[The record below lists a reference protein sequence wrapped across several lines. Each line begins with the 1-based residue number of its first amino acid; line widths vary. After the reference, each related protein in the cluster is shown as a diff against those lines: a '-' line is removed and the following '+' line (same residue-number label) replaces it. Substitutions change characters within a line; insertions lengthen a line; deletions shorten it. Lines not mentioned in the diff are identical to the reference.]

1 MRRTALLVAPVAF
14 VTVVLSG
21 CFSDPNDPQTW
32 IKKLDDP
39 RESKEAVRQLVKLK
53 DKQAVAPLIEQ
64 YKKTKDPEQIR
75 AIASFADPSSVPVLI
90 DALDFTES
98 SYDAASIAAT
108 ALGEIG
114 DKSAIGA
121 LSKAATKSLSIKSRA
136 NIVRVEAIKALIK
149 MKDPRT
155 VDTFISILSRTAD
168 EQDFYLNK
176 LAAQALGDVPDP
188 KAVPALVR
196 GLFMT
201 GRGGAAD
208 IYQPCRTAL
217 ITIGDPA
224 VDKVV
229 ETLQRKNTEVEEDAK
244 KYEFIPGIVVQKTS
258 SILGDLRARRAVPA
272 LLEELK
278 KPDEGLAAGEGKG
291 VSGHQSIILALGQI
305 GDPSAVKPLAAIAAD
320 AKKPQKYRVAA
331 GEALN
336 ILGDQSALP
345 ALAAIAKT
353 KWLKGHDIDTDA
365 AQLAASGITSYSR
378 LAGPKAPLLG
388 LPKIDPEL
396 AEMVDVAKAGDDRIA
411 LAKEC
416 GEDVAC
422 YGKALKD
429 PNAARVEKAAYS
441 LSRLGKA
448 ALPQLLKHLGNKD
461 QGVRLTVLFG
471 IGRIAD
477 GSCTECKKALD
488 EQIATDESKGARLRG
503 MVDEMHAVRAM
514 LSH

>member
-1 MRRTALLVAPVAF
+1 MRKTALLVA
-14 VTVVLSG
+14 VVLSG
-21 CFSDPNDPQTW
+21 CFNDPNDPKTW
-32 IKKLDDP
+32 IKQLDDP
-39 RESKEAVRQLVKLK
+39 RDSKEAVRQLVKLK
-53 DKQAVAPLIEQ
+53 DKQAVPPLIEL
-64 YKKTKDPEQIR
+64 YKKTKDPEQLR

-90 DALDFTES
+90 EGLDFTEA

-114 DKSAIGA
+114 DKSAIDA
-121 LSKAATKSLSIKSRA
+121 LAKAAAKPLSIKSRA
-136 NIVRVEAIKALIK
+136 NVVRVEAMKALVK

-155 VDTFISILSRTAD
+155 VDTFVTILSRTAD
-168 EQDFYLNK
+168 EQDFFLNK
-176 LAAQALGDVPDP
+176 LAAKALGDLPDP

-217 ITIGDPA
+217 IAIGDPA
-224 VDKVV
+224 VDKLL
-229 ETLQRKNTEVEEDAK
+229 ETMQRKNAQVEEDAK
-244 KYEFIPGIVVQKTS
+244 KYEFFPGIIVQKTS

-272 LLEELK
+272 LLDELK

-291 VSGHQSIILALGQI
+291 VSGHQSIIVALGQI
-305 GDPSAVKPLAAIAAD
+305 GDPAATKTLTAIVTD
-320 AKKPQKYRVAA
+320 AKKPQKYRIAA

-345 ALAAIAKT
+345 ALATLAKT

-378 LAGPKAPLLG
+378 LAGPKAPPLG

-396 AEMVDVAKAGDDRIA
+396 VEMIDVAKAGEDRLA

-416 GEDVAC
+416 GEDPAC

-448 ALPQLLKHLGNKD
+448 ALPELLKHVSNRD

-471 IGRIAD
+471 IGRLGDAT
-477 GSCTECKKALD
+477 CAECKKALD
-488 EQIATDESKGARLRG
+488 DQIAVDETKPLLRG
-503 MVDEMHAVRAM
+503 VVDEMHAVRAM